1 MLIHA
6 SRVAD
11 LAQATIAVGIS
22 RRTSPDLS
30 LPVIEI
36 ALRNGGALRYMGT
49 CVVALA
55 MVAEDRLTLITKCTS
70 NHGIAWQ
77 AC

>member
-36 ALRNGGALRYMGT
+36 ALRNGSALRCMGT
-49 CVVALA
+49 CVAMSALP
-55 MVAEDRLTLITKCTS
+55 TGSTS
-70 NHGIAWQ
+70 P
-77 AC
+77 

>member
-36 ALRNGGALRYMGT
+36 ALRNGSALRCMGT
-49 CVVALA
+49 CVVAWRWWPKG
-55 MVAEDRLTLITKCTS
+55 RLTPITKCTS